1 MTMTN
6 ITEGS
11 APIGAGCRFTEL
23 SEHNRIPTAV
33 KRILVPTDLTDESE
47 RAIEFGLVLAKFFG
61 AHLTLLHVYKRP
73 YAVQYLRGPYAYDS
87 VLQERMYFTDALY
100 SIAEE
105 VGKRYADCDAQF
117 RDGVPCQEIVNMA
130 REQGVDLIVIST
142 HHYNWLT
149 RLAYGCD
156 AERILHD
163 APCPVLIL
171 QANEDEV
178 PKSDNQSEKNSNV

>member
-1 MTMTN
+1 MSN
-6 ITEGS
+6 ITEVS
-11 APIGAGCRFTEL
+11 APTNAGCRSMEL

-61 AHLTLLHVYKRP
+61 AHLTLLHVYKQP
-73 YAVQYLRGPYAYDS
+73 YAVQYLRGPYAYDA
-87 VLQERMYFTDALY
+87 VLQERMYFVNALN

-105 VGKRYADCDAQF
+105 VRKRYADCDTEF

-130 REQGVDLIVIST
+130 RERDMDLVVIST

-163 APCPVLIL
+163 APCPVLVL

-178 PKSDNQSEKNSNV
+178 PNADNQSQEISNA